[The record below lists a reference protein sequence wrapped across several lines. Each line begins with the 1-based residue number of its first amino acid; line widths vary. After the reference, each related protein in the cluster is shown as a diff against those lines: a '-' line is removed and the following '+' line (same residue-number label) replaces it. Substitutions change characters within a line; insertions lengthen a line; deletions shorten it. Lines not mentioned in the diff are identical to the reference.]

1 MSEALLSQKQ
11 VSEIISLSKAYI
23 YTMMKRGD
31 FPRPKKYGHVVRW
44 FKSDVEQWLKE
55 QKEEHNKEQG
65 IFTTIGKL

>member
-1 MSEALLSQKQ
+1 VETS
-11 VSEIISLSKAYI
+11 
-23 YTMMKRGD
+23 
-31 FPRPKKYGHVVRW
+31 RPKKYGRVVRW